1 MNYKQEIGR
10 WGEGIAAAFLERKG
24 FSIVDRNF
32 NTPEGEIDIVAL
44 MDEQGERVLVFVEV
58 KTRTSEKYGYP
69 EEAFSQ
75 KKWNNMIKAIDHYL
89 QRQPEYGDSWQVD
102 LIAIQK
108 LSDDKLPD
116 IQHFEN
122 IVMGYDRT

>member
-1 MNYKQEIGR
+1 MSYKQEIGR

-32 NTPEGEIDIVAL
+32 YTPEGEIDIVAL
-44 MDEQGERVLVFVEV
+44 LEEQGERILVFVEV

-75 KKWNNMIKAIDHYL
+75 KKWNHMLKAIDHYL
-89 QRQPEYGDSWQVD
+89 QRQPAYGDSWQVD

-108 LSDDKLPD
+108 LSGDDPPD

>member
-1 MNYKQEIGR
+1 MSYKQEIGR

-24 FSIVDRNF
+24 YTIIDRNYF
-32 NTPEGEIDIVAL
+32 TPEGELDLIAL
-44 MDEQGERVLVFVEV
+44 LEEKDEQVLVFVEV

-69 EEAFSQ
+69 EEAFSH
-75 KKWNNMIKAIDHYL
+75 KKWNNMLNAIGLYF
-89 QRQPEYGDSWQVD
+89 QERPEYEDAWQVD

-108 LSDDKLPD
+108 LSGNDQPD

-122 IVMGYDRT
+122 IVMGYGRD